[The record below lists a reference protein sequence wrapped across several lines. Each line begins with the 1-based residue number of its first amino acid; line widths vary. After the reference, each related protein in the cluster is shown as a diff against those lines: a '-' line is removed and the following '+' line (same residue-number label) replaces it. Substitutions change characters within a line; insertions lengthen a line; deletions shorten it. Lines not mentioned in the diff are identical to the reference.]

1 MVCKTS
7 FAPNSPILKKKKCKT
22 FALQANA
29 IVTIITIVI
38 IITIIMII
46 IKVIMI
52 QKISTVILAI
62 MITKQ
67 SKKLKT
73 ITCVLYSKI
82 SHEPTVHVFKQHN
95 MK

>member
-1 MVCKTS
+1 
-7 FAPNSPILKKKKCKT
+7 
-22 FALQANA
+22 
-29 IVTIITIVI
+29 
-38 IITIIMII
+38 MII

-82 SHEPTVHVFKQHN
+82 SHEPTAHVFKQHN

>member
-1 MVCKTS
+1 
-7 FAPNSPILKKKKCKT
+7 
-22 FALQANA
+22 
-29 IVTIITIVI
+29 
-38 IITIIMII
+38 MII
-46 IKVIMI
+46 IKVMI

-67 SKKLKT
+67 LKKLKT

-82 SHEPTVHVFKQHN
+82 SHEPTAHVFKQHN